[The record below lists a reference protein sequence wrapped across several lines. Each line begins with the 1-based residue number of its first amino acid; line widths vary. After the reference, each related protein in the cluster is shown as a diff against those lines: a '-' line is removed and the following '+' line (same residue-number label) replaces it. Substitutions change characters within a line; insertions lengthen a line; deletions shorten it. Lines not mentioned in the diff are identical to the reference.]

1 MIPAWLSF
9 FDALIAL
16 SLFTAGPLGAHFGL
30 FPAFRG
36 FSMFI
41 FGGLVAIFGLILG
54 LIGVFFTRRGESR
67 ESRPRAVF
75 GVAVSGLITALFV
88 VLIVVRFSSGY
99 PPINDITTDFSDPP
113 EFIHA
118 TEIVENSGRDMKYNA
133 AKYESAQ
140 KQGYANLSPIG
151 PMSIDFDADA
161 TFVKVEALARKM
173 PSWEISYVDPKTRTL
188 EGVSTSSLFRF
199 KDDFVIRVKP
209 GDNGKSIVDMRSK
222 SRDGVGDF
230 GVNFNRIVDFM
241 ARLQTEAVSK
251 SG

>member
-16 SLFTAGPLGAHFGL
+16 SLFAAGPLGAHFGL

-41 FGGLVAIFGLILG
+41 LGGLVAFLGLILG
-54 LIGVFFTRRGESR
+54 LIGLFFTRRGESR
-67 ESRPRAVF
+67 VWRPRAVF
-75 GVAVSGLITALFV
+75 GAGVSGLIAALFL

-99 PPINDITTDFSDPP
+99 PPINDITTDFTDPP
-113 EFIHA
+113 EFVHA
-118 TEIVENSGRDMKYNA
+118 TEVVENSARDMKYNA
-133 AKYESAQ
+133 AKYENAQ
-140 KQGYANLSPIG
+140 KQGYAKRPPIG
-151 PMSIDFDADA
+151 SMAMDSDTDA
-161 TFVKVEALARKM
+161 TFAKVEALARQM
-173 PSWEISYVDPKTRTL
+173 PSWEISYADPKTRTI

-209 GDNGKSIVDMRSK
+209 ADNGKSIVDMRSK
-222 SRDGVGDF
+222 SRDGIGDF
-230 GVNFNRIVDFM
+230 GVNFNRILDFM
-241 ARLQTEAVSK
+241 ARLQTESGTK